1 MILHLIRQNYTKD
14 STIGSLYID
23 NEFFCYVLE
32 DCDRG
37 LNQDMSL
44 LEIKARKIFGVTA
57 IPTGTYKVIT
67 SMSARMKRL
76 LPEVLG
82 VSGYTGIRIHRG
94 NYASDSLGCLIVGMR
109 KAYNSVFDSTIAE
122 TALMRKLK
130 GQKDITLVISRRK
143 E

>member
-1 MILHLIRQNYTKD
+1 MKLFLQREEFTKD
-14 STIGSLYID
+14 STIGKLYID

-32 DCDRG
+32 DCDRN
-37 LNQDMSL
+37 LDQSMSA

-57 IPTGTYKVIT
+57 IPTGEYKVIC
-67 SMSARMKRL
+67 SMSSRMKRL

-82 VSGYTGIRIHRG
+82 VTGFTGIRIHRG

-122 TALMRKLK
+122 TALMRKLH
-130 GQKDITLVISRRK
+130 GVKDITLVIKR
-143 E
+143 

>member
-57 IPTGTYKVIT
+57 IPAGSYKVIL

-76 LPEVLG
+76 LPELIDVKG
-82 VSGYTGIRIHRG
+82 FTGIRIHRG

-122 TALMRKLK
+122 TALIRKLK
-130 GQKDITLVISRRK
+130 GQKDITLVISR
-143 E
+143 

>member
-57 IPTGTYKVIT
+57 IPAGTYKVIT

-82 VSGYTGIRIHRG
+82 VNGYTGIRIHRG
-94 NYASDSLGCLIVGMR
+94 NYASDSFGCLIVGMR

-130 GQKDITLVISRRK
+130 GQKDITLVISR
-143 E
+143 

>member
-1 MILHLIRQNYTKD
+1 MKLKLIRQDFTKN

-23 NEFFCYVLE
+23 DNFFCYVLE

-37 LNQDMSL
+37 LDQKMST

-109 KAYNSVFDSTIAE
+109 KAYDSVFDSTIAE

-130 GQKDITLVISRRK
+130 GEKDITLTITR
-143 E
+143 

>member
-1 MILHLIRQNYTKD
+1 MKLFLQREEFTKN
-14 STIGSLYID
+14 STIGKLYID

-37 LNQDMSL
+37 LDQSMSA

-82 VSGYTGIRIHRG
+82 VTGFTGIRIHRG

-109 KAYNSVFDSTIAE
+109 KAYDSVFDSTIAE

-130 GQKDITLVISRRK
+130 GEKDITLVIKR
-143 E
+143 

>member
-1 MILHLIRQNYTKD
+1 MKLKLIRQDFTKD

-23 NEFFCYVLE
+23 DHFFCYVLE

-37 LNQDMSL
+37 LDQKMSA

-76 LPEVLG
+76 LPEIINVP
-82 VSGYTGIRIHRG
+82 GYTGIRIHRG
-94 NYASDSLGCLIVGMR
+94 NHAVDTLGCLIVGMR
-109 KAYNSVFDSTIAE
+109 KAYNCVFESSAAE
-122 TALMRKLK
+122 TALMRMLK
-130 GQKDITLVISRRK
+130 GQKDVTLEIIR
-143 E
+143 

>member
-1 MILHLIRQNYTKD
+1 MKLKLIRQDFTKN

-23 NEFFCYVLE
+23 DNFFCYVLE

-37 LNQDMSL
+37 LDQKMST

-82 VSGYTGIRIHRG
+82 VTGYTGIRIHRG

-109 KAYNSVFDSTIAE
+109 KAYDSVFDSTIAE

-130 GQKDITLVISRRK
+130 GEKDITLTITR
-143 E
+143 

>member
-1 MILHLIRQNYTKD
+1 MKLFLQREEFTKD
-14 STIGSLYID
+14 STIGKLYID

-37 LNQDMSL
+37 LDQSMSA

-76 LPEVLG
+76 LPEVINVKG
-82 VSGYTGIRIHRG
+82 FTGIRIHRG

-122 TALMRKLK
+122 TALMRKLH
-130 GQKDITLVISRRK
+130 GVKDITLVISR
-143 E
+143 

>member
-1 MILHLIRQNYTKD
+1 MKLFLQREEFTKN
-14 STIGSLYID
+14 STIGKLYID

-37 LNQDMSL
+37 LDQSMSA

-57 IPTGTYKVIT
+57 IATGEYKVIC
-67 SMSARMKRL
+67 SMSSRMKRL

-82 VSGYTGIRIHRG
+82 VTGFTGIRIHRG

-109 KAYNSVFDSTIAE
+109 KAYDSVFDSTIAE
-122 TALMRKLK
+122 TALMRKLH
-130 GQKDITLVISRRK
+130 GVKDITLVIKR
-143 E
+143 